1 MSTDRARRPGLTR
14 FVLEYHLVSYRRVWR
29 SSVLSSFVLPLLTM
43 LGFGVGV
50 GSYVTGGV
58 DGVPYL
64 DWIVPGLIASTAMQV
79 AIGDSTWPVL
89 GGFEWQRIYYGQAAA
104 PLRVAEILDGHL
116 AFVVF
121 RVLTSCGA
129 FLVIAATF
137 GTMHSWWAL
146 ATLPV
151 AALVGLAVAA
161 PTFAYSST
169 IRTDSYLA
177 VLIRLGMIPMSLFSG
192 VFFPVESLPGLL
204 RWIAY
209 ALPLWHGVDLSRA
222 ATLGVAP
229 AWSATGHVLYLALWA
244 GLGWWLALRQFG
256 RRLVV

>member
-1 MSTDRARRPGLTR
+1 MTWY
-14 FVLEYHLVSYRRVWR
+14 VLEYHLVSYRRIWR

-50 GSYVTGGV
+50 GAYVTGGV

-64 DWIVPGLIASTAMQV
+64 DWIVPGLIASTAMQI

-89 GGFEWQRIYYGQAAA
+89 GGFEWQKIYFGQAAA
-104 PLRVAEILDGHL
+104 PLRVADILDGHL
-116 AFVVF
+116 LFIVF
-121 RVLTSCGA
+121 RTLTSCAA
-129 FLVIAATF
+129 FLLIATAF

-151 AALVGLAVAA
+151 AALVGLSVAT
-161 PTFAYSST
+161 PTFAYAAT
-169 IRTDSYLA
+169 IRSDSYLA
-177 VLIRLGMIPMSLFSG
+177 ILFRLGVIPMSLFSG
-192 VFFPVESLPGLL
+192 VFFPVESLPEVLK
-204 RWIAY
+204 WIAY

-222 ATLGVAP
+222 ATLGTAP
-229 AWSATGHVLYLALWA
+229 AWSAAGHILYLALWA
-244 GLGWWLALRQFG
+244 AAGWALALRQFR

>member
-1 MSTDRARRPGLTR
+1 MTR
-14 FVLEYHLVSYRRVWR
+14 YVLEYHLVSYRRVWR

-50 GSYVTGGV
+50 GAYVTGGV

-64 DWIVPGLIASTAMQV
+64 DWMVPGLIASTAVQV
-79 AIGDSTWPVL
+79 AIGDSSWPVL

-104 PLRVAEILDGHL
+104 PLRVADILDGHL

-121 RVLTSCGA
+121 RTLISCGA
-129 FLVIAATF
+129 FLLIATAF

-146 ATLPV
+146 ATLPI
-151 AALVGLAVAA
+151 AALVGLAVAT
-161 PTFAYSST
+161 PTFAYAST

-177 VLIRLGMIPMSLFSG
+177 VLFRLGVIPMSLFSG
-192 VFFPVESLPGLL
+192 VFFPVESLPVAL

-209 ALPLWHGVDLSRA
+209 VLPLWHGVDLSRA
-222 ATLGVAP
+222 ATLGAAP
-229 AWSATGHVLYLALWA
+229 AWPVIWHVLYLALWA
-244 GLGWWLALRQFG
+244 GLGWLLAHRQFR